1 MLTVDDYG
9 RIRRAHRD
17 GMSIRAIA
25 RMLHHSRRKIRQVL
39 TESEPKPYTRVKP
52 PLCPVLGPYQ
62 AVINEILRQD
72 EQSNTP
78 QKQRHTAAKIFRRL
92 KEEHCYQGSY
102 IQIRRFVREH
112 KRAEH
117 RISGTFIP
125 LNHDPGQR
133 LECDF
138 GHVVI
143 QFPEG
148 RRQVPV
154 LQVVWSFSGHRFS
167 IGLPSEKVEAILE
180 GMVQAFECF
189 ACVAR
194 EVWWDNPKTVALK
207 ILKGR
212 QRKIHPRYEALASHY
227 LFDPMFCM
235 PASGNEKSYVEN
247 SVFDLQR
254 DWCTPVPCMKDVT
267 ELNAYLRKCCIDRT
281 AHTVSGQSQT
291 VGERFEQDKAAAFAL
306 VPHHFEP
313 CVYQNAKVDKYQ
325 TVRHGTNRY
334 SVPRRWAFETVTL
347 KIYVDK
353 IRVVASDTVIAT
365 HERCYDKHCQVLDP
379 VHYLAILGRR
389 PAGLDH
395 SNVFKNWKLPA
406 CFTQL
411 RKDLEHLH
419 GALTGS
425 RQFILVLQ
433 LLAKHPVTRVSE
445 SIEYYQGRQSV
456 DSDLIIQR
464 VNHKKAVELSG
475 NTSLDTPST
484 VPMVTVPEPTLLHFD
499 TFFTRDQ
506 KGVSCRG

>member
-39 TESEPKPYTRVKP
+39 SEPEPKPYTRVKE

-62 AVINEILRQD
+62 AIINEILKQD
-72 EQSNTP
+72 DQSNAP
-78 QKQRHTAAKIFRRL
+78 RKQRHTAAKIYRRL
-92 KEEHCYQGSY
+92 KEEHTYQGSY

-112 KRAEH
+112 KRGEY

-180 GMVQAFECF
+180 GMVQAFEFF
-189 ACVAR
+189 ACVAK

-254 DWCTPVPCMKDVT
+254 DWCTPVPGMKDLT
-267 ELNAYLRKCCIDRT
+267 ELNLYLRKCCIDRM
-281 AHTVSGQSQT
+281 AHTVSGQRQT

-353 IRVVASDTVIAT
+353 IRVIASDTVIAT
-365 HERCYDKHCQVLDP
+365 HERCYDRHCQILDP

-395 SNVFKNWKLPA
+395 SNVKNWKLPA

-419 GALTGS
+419 GALSGS

-445 SIEYYQGRQSV
+445 SIEYYQRRQSV

-475 NTSLDTPST
+475 NTSPDTPAT

-499 TFFTRDQ
+499 TFLARDQ
-506 KGVSCRG
+506 KGVSCHG